1 MPAQLEN
8 VPLYQLVL
16 AVLSGSLLVSAILTL
31 PLKYTAE
38 SVFKFKVRVLD
49 AFTAMFVSTF
59 ALTTLLFGLI
69 WLRVLDINTGGG
81 IALQILGLAV
91 GLVIL
96 AFSVTIFV
104 KAPDGRR
111 PDFAQS
117 GVVAAIMQ
125 VISLLIALAFTFAG
139 LPMNGA
145 S

>member
-38 SVFKFKVRVLD
+38 SVFKFKVRLLD
-49 AFTAMFVSTF
+49 AFKAMFVSTF

>member
-1 MPAQLEN
+1 MPAQVLN
-8 VPLYQLVL
+8 LPLYQLIL
-16 AVLSGSLLVSAILTL
+16 AVLSASLLVSVILAL
-31 PLKYTAE
+31 PLKFTAE
-38 SVFKFKVRVLD
+38 SVFKFKVRILD
-49 AFTAMFVSTF
+49 AFKAMFVSTF
-59 ALTTLLFGLI
+59 ALTAILFGLI
-69 WLRVLDINTGGG
+69 WLRVIDLTSGGG
-81 IALQILGLAV
+81 IVLQILGLAV

-96 AFSVTIFV
+96 AFSVTVFV

-139 LPMNGA
+139 VPMNGA